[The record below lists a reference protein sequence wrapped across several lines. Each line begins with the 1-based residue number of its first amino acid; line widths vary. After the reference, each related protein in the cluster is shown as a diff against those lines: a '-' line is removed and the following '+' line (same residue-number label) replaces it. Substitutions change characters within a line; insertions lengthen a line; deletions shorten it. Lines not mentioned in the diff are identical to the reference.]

1 MSPAARLSLSRIG
14 QIGVR
19 ARDIDRATAFYRDT
33 LGMRH
38 LFTVPGKMS
47 FFDCDGVRLM
57 LSLPEGGPEFD
68 HPGSVIYF
76 KVDDIQKAFE
86 TLVEHGVTIS
96 ARPHLIAHMG
106 AYDLWMGF
114 FRDSE
119 DNVLSLMSEVP
130 AVTGPSSA
138 VTEPRP

>member
-1 MSPAARLSLSRIG
+1 MQLSLSRIG

-19 ARDIDRATAFYRDT
+19 ALDIARATAFYRDT
-33 LGMRH
+33 LGMRF
-38 LFTVPGKMS
+38 LFGVADKMA

-76 KVDDIQKAFE
+76 KVDDIQQAFQMLAE
-86 TLVEHGVTIS
+86 RGVRIV
-96 ARPHLIAHMG
+96 AAPHQIAKMG

-130 AVTGPSSA
+130 AA
-138 VTEPRP
+138 

>member
-1 MSPAARLSLSRIG
+1 MPDQSLALSHVG
-14 QIGVR
+14 QIGIR
-19 ARDIDRATAFYRDT
+19 ARDVERATAFYRDT

-38 LFTVPGKMS
+38 LFSVPGKMS
-47 FFDCDGVRLM
+47 FFDCNGVRLM

-68 HPGSVIYF
+68 HPGSVIYY
-76 KVDDIQKAFE
+76 KVDNIQGAFA
-86 TLVEHGVTIS
+86 TLQQRGVTIVQQ
-96 ARPHLIAHMG
+96 PHLIAKMG

-130 AVTGPSSA
+130 AT
-138 VTEPRP
+138 

>member
-1 MSPAARLSLSRIG
+1 MSLSLSHIG

-19 ARDIDRATAFYRDT
+19 ARDIDRATVFYRDI
-33 LGMRH
+33 LGMKH
-38 LFTVPGKMS
+38 LFAVPGKMS
-47 FFDCDGVRLM
+47 FFDCSGVRLM

-76 KVDDIQKAFE
+76 KVNDIQQAFQ
-86 TLVEHGVTIS
+86 TLEQHGVGIQ
-96 ARPHLIAHMG
+96 AEPHLIAHMG
-106 AYDLWMGF
+106 RYDLWMGF

-130 AVTGPSSA
+130 AA
-138 VTEPRP
+138 

>member
-1 MSPAARLSLSRIG
+1 MMPDNSLSLSRIG
-14 QIGVR
+14 QIAVR
-19 ARDIDRATAFYRDT
+19 ARDIERATAFYRDT

-38 LFTVPGKMS
+38 LFSVPGKLS

-57 LSLPEGGPEFD
+57 LDVPEGGPEFD
-68 HPGSVIYF
+68 HPGSIIYF

-86 TLVEHGVTIS
+86 ALEQRGVAIVDK
-96 ARPHLIAHMG
+96 PHVIANMG
-106 AYDLWMGF
+106 TYNLWMGF

-130 AVTGPSSA
+130 VASV
-138 VTEPRP
+138 

>member
-1 MSPAARLSLSRIG
+1 MSPQSPLSLARIG
-14 QIGVR
+14 QIGVN
-19 ARDIDRATAFYRDT
+19 ARDIDRATAFYRDK

-38 LFTVPGKMS
+38 LFAVPGKMS

-68 HPGSVIYF
+68 HPASVIYF
-76 KVDDIQKAFE
+76 KVDDIVSAFR
-86 TLVEHGVTIS
+86 TLEERGVTIVS
-96 ARPHLIAHMG
+96 PPHLIARMG
-106 AYDLWMGF
+106 TYDLWMGF

-130 AVTGPSSA
+130 VPAA
-138 VTEPRP
+138 

>member
-1 MSPAARLSLSRIG
+1 MIALSRIG

-19 ARDIDRATAFYRDT
+19 ARDIERATAFYRDT

-38 LFTVPGKMS
+38 LFSVPGRLS

-57 LSLPEGGPEFD
+57 LDVPEGGPEFD
-68 HPGSVIYF
+68 HPSSVIYF
-76 KVDDIQKAFE
+76 KVDDIHKAFE
-86 TLVEHGVTIS
+86 TLEQRGVTIVGK
-96 ARPHLIAHMG
+96 PHLIAHMG

-130 AVTGPSSA
+130 VA
-138 VTEPRP
+138 

>member
-1 MSPAARLSLSRIG
+1 MQLNLSRIG

-19 ARDIDRATAFYRDT
+19 AHDIGRATAFYRDT

-38 LFTVPGKMS
+38 LFDVPDKMC

-76 KVDDIQKAFE
+76 KVDDIQQAFQ
-86 TLVEHGVTIS
+86 TLAERG
-96 ARPHLIAHMG
+96 ARIVSPPHLIAKMG
-106 AYDLWMGF
+106 SYDLWMGF
-114 FRDSE
+114 FKDSE

-130 AVTGPSSA
+130 VA
-138 VTEPRP
+138 